1 MPTRTAPSTANAV
14 DAFATH
20 LRVERHASPH
30 TLRAYL
36 SDVRQFLETTG
47 GDGLADVGPDAI
59 RRWLRTLDG
68 GTERTSIARKL
79 SAVRGFFRFCTRTRI
94 LAHDPTSGIAT
105 PKVRRSLP
113 THLSLDDVDRLLSV
127 PRADTLLAR
136 RDRAILELLYSS
148 GLRVSELTGLDWE
161 RLDVESGAVRVTG
174 KGRKERVVPVGR
186 PALRA
191 LEGYRAACAAAGLA
205 VTRGA
210 VFRNRAGG
218 RLTAR
223 SVDRLMA
230 RDVTAARTPTR
241 ATPHALRHTFA
252 THLLGAGADLRAI
265 QELLGHASLSTTQR
279 YTHVDLRRLMDA
291 YDRAHPRA

>member
-1 MPTRTAPSTANAV
+1 MPTRTAQSTADAV
-14 DAFATH
+14 AAFATH
-20 LRVERHASPH
+20 LRAERHASSH

-36 SDVRQFLETTG
+36 ADVRQFLAG
-47 GDGLADVGPDAI
+47 AQSLGAIGPDVV
-59 RRWLRTLDG
+59 RHWLRALDG
-68 GTERTSIARKL
+68 TVERTSIARKL
-79 SAVRGFFRFCTRTRI
+79 AAVRAFFRFCARTGRVPR
-94 LAHDPTSGIAT
+94 DPTVGIAT

-113 THLSLDDVDRLLSV
+113 AHLTLDDVDRLLSV
-127 PRADTLLAR
+127 PSADKLSGL
-136 RDRAILELLYSS
+136 RDAAILELLYSS
-148 GLRVSELTGLDWE
+148 GLRVSELVGVDWPHLDT
-161 RLDVESGAVRVTG
+161 ESGAVRVLG

-191 LEGYRAACAAAGLA
+191 LDRYRAGCAAEGLD
-205 VTRGA
+205 VGRGP

-223 SVDRLMA
+223 SVDRLMV
-230 RDVTAARTPTR
+230 RYVAASGTSTR

-279 YTHVDLRRLMDA
+279 YTHVDLRHLMEA